1 MLSNTSNNAKEN
13 KDNLMNFKVLS
24 RYDDLFT
31 DIFLDN
37 MFLWFATIKM
47 NNDHRKPRVANQT
60 ILDIIQRN
68 ILEKARPMDAVTELL
83 ALGYFKHYLMAK
95 NQKQVQEFIQHMK
108 RYLYM
113 YMPNA
118 GYEVGDTRRYGSNGR
133 RVEACLVATKDWQV
147 GDEMRLLTGMIAC
160 LDPKD
165 DAELKKGNR
174 DFSVMWST
182 RKNCS
187 CLFLGP
193 ARFANHDCDSN
204 CKFIS
209 LGQNSITFKVLK
221 NIKCGEEITVYYGK
235 HYFGEN
241 NCECRCITCENLGMG
256 YFASLET
263 KESTPIDMK
272 EEEQGG
278 TRRSTRKRKSAL
290 HEEYVDYSQSN
301 SPSPSPNLNTRR
313 SKRASI
319 EPSPKP
325 SNSLEELI
333 GEQQQQQM
341 ELDSHIAI
349 KKEATPPMP
358 ISPTTATTER
368 MARLKVMSIDFL
380 CGSDEEMSPAPKDRR
395 VSDCPLL
402 DLLVDA
408 AMDAGYLKSE
418 EQTHHHQSG
427 QITVVVNP
435 EIHRDATHRV
445 YMQQQQQQQQHFQ
458 YQHPHQEQSKSNL
471 QRSRHSKESPTQPD
485 SPQSSSLDS
494 SESKADSAVSLSPR
508 IQLNSFKKEDE
519 DCKHFLRREIDDG
532 LFESNDDFD
541 DFLDDVSDLSSVS
554 STELSWNNEES
565 EMEELQAAPARKA
578 KKSTSPVSAHNL
590 RQQQASLACI
600 ACSRP
605 LKKEDI
611 SEQVGADMSIT
622 NELATWT
629 WSPSAIFTDWNPK
642 RCPRCERHR
651 TIFKQEWP
659 NRKIKKKK
667 QLSEDEDGKK
677 SKVSSNNNSSGSSST
692 KRKKMKKKPTTQKK
706 STLSS
711 SPVVVAEISIQAPST
726 PVYQMQDDPADLNY
740 IPPSPL
746 SEAPDDDDDDPF

>member
-1 MLSNTSNNAKEN
+1 MLSNHNNNTKEN
-13 KDNLMNFKVLS
+13 KDNLMDFKVLS

-37 MFLWFATIKM
+37 LFLWFATIKM
-47 NNDHRKPRVANQT
+47 NNDHRKPRVPNNK

-83 ALGYFKHYLMAK
+83 AMDYFKHYLMAK

-209 LGQNSITFKVLK
+209 LGQNSITFKVLR
-221 NIKCGEEITVYYGK
+221 NIHCGEEITVYYGK

-263 KESTPIDMK
+263 KENTPIDMK

-290 HEEYVDYSQSN
+290 HEEYVDHSQAN
-301 SPSPSPNLNTRR
+301 SPTSSANINTRR
-313 SKRASI
+313 LKRASI
-319 EPSPKP
+319 EPSPKS
-325 SNSLEELI
+325 SNSLEEII
-333 GEQQQQQM
+333 GEQQKM
-341 ELDSHIAI
+341 ELDSHITI
-349 KKEATPPMP
+349 KKEATPPIP

-380 CGSDEEMSPAPKDRR
+380 CGSDEEMSPAPKERR

-408 AMDAGYLKSE
+408 AMDAGYLESE
-418 EQTHHHQSG
+418 EEAHHQSG

-445 YMQQQQQQQQHFQ
+445 YMQQQQQQQQCHQ
-458 YQHPHQEQSKSNL
+458 YQQPHPQQQPQSKPNL
-471 QRSRHSKESPTQPD
+471 QRSRHSKESPNQPD

-494 SESKADSAVSLSPR
+494 SGSKADSAVSLSPR
-508 IQLNSFKKEDE
+508 LQLTNIKKEDE
-519 DCKHFLRREIDDG
+519 DNNHCWRREMDDG

-554 STELSWNNEES
+554 STELSSWTTEE
-565 EMEELQAAPARKA
+565 EEDGTEEEEEIAPSKKP
-578 KKSTSPVSAHNL
+578 KKSSSPSTSTLHH
-590 RQQQASLACI
+590 QQASLTCI

-605 LKKEDI
+605 IKKQDI

-642 RCPRCERHR
+642 RCPRCERHF

-659 NRKIKKKK
+659 NRKIKKKYLLDNK
-667 QLSEDEDGKK
+667 RNKK
-677 SKVSSNNNSSGSSST
+677 SRKTSKKV
-692 KRKKMKKKPTTQKK
+692 KKKSSPIKK
-706 STLSS
+706 SALSS
-711 SPVVVAEISIQAPST
+711 SPVVVAVTEVAAPTT
-726 PVYQMQDDPADLNY
+726 PVYQMQDDPDDLNY

-746 SEAPDDDDDDPF
+746 SEAPSFEDDSF